1 MMRSVQGANNRAMS
15 FGQSQAR
22 ESIQSTKDKVT
33 FKDVAG
39 VKEAKE
45 ISLLTV

>member
-1 MMRSVQGANNRAMS
+1 MS
-15 FGQSQAR
+15 FGQSMAR
-22 ESIQSTKDKVT
+22 ETNKKDKNRVT

-45 ISLLTV
+45 ELK